1 MNIQNEQK
9 LAIKIS
15 LFLLFT
21 VFFISWF
28 FQYLNYYKI
37 VDFSWR
43 NRWNN
48 KYIIFFISSFIIY
61 FISLKLAKLTTKSI
75 KESNEKLKTYN
86 HNIAHEIK
94 NPLAVL
100 KSNLELL
107 EISYDKELIL
117 SSYEEIAWIEKII
130 NSLLFLSEN
139 FKNNSSS
146 TINFSEILSDY
157 KENKNIN
164 LIIKSDFVFIWDKSL
179 FEILCKN
186 IIENWLKYSE
196 NEKIDIFVNKDFITF
211 ENKST
216 YLKKEDLKNL
226 FDIFYKWPNSNK
238 NWSYGIWLSIV
249 KKICDFYKI
258 NISLELENDIFKVRL
273 KR

>member
-37 VDFSWR
+37 VDFSW

-164 LIIKSDFVFIWDKSL
+164 LVIKSDFVFIWDKSL

-211 ENKST
+211 ENKSI

-258 NISLELENDIFKVRL
+258 NISLELENDIFKVIL